1 MRLVSRIIGVYE
13 PRPSAVGNLPKRLLD
28 ILVVVPALVCLA
40 PLLLLLALLVKFSDG
55 GTIFYSHTRVGL
67 GGTHFGCL
75 KFRTMK
81 PNSAAQL
88 AEFLRQNPAARVEW
102 DQTRKLK
109 HDPRVTAVGQI
120 LRRTSLDELP
130 QLFNVLWGD
139 MSLVGPRPITV
150 DEMPRYGENIPAYL
164 SSRPGLTGHWQT
176 SGRSDVSYENR
187 VLLDVH
193 YLQNWSLWFDL
204 LIMARTVPV
213 LLFQRG
219 SY

>member
-1 MRLVSRIIGVYE
+1 MRLVSRIVGVYE
-13 PRPSAVGNLPKRLLD
+13 PRPSALGNLPKRLLD
-28 ILVVVPALVCLA
+28 VFIVVPALICLA
-40 PLLLLLALLVKFSDG
+40 PLLLMLAILVKFSDG
-55 GTIFYSHTRVGL
+55 GSIFYSHTRVGL
-67 GGTHFGCL
+67 GGAQFGCL
-75 KFRTMK
+75 KFRTMR
-81 PNSAAQL
+81 PNSATQL
-88 AEFLRQNPAARVEW
+88 ADYLRQHPAARTEW
-102 DQTRKLK
+102 EQTRKLK

-130 QLFNVLWGD
+130 QLFNVLWGE

-187 VLLDVH
+187 VSLDVH